1 MEVQQ
6 TLAGFANIFAS
17 YRSEFGWEPSPGS
30 LAAEATRREAEVAG
44 AWSDEPVADLL
55 ALVSLQMTS
64 AAEHLE
70 GVARVLEDEPMVF
83 VPASVARGAVE
94 AAGRS
99 WWLLDPN
106 LTLDQRVHRA
116 LTERLYGIWENSKY
130 PERVRGRE
138 VWERKIARILGEAAR
153 REVPFATG
161 TDRRAPYVGA
171 ERRPPSTRLTQEL
184 FGSKEIGAVVYRHLS
199 AIAHATTSLARG
211 VDPDLEEHE
220 VTPAGAHL
228 VVNADS
234 VILLGL
240 GASWAFSSAF
250 NRLIV
255 FYGWDAT
262 SWLSWRQFRLS
273 KLWRMLEA
281 VPRTGRRIPD
291 PDEFAPPGT
300 GNSL

>member
-6 TLAGFANIFAS
+6 TLAGFANVFAS
-17 YRSEFGWEPSPGS
+17 YRSEFHWEPSPGS
-30 LAAEATRREAEVAG
+30 LAAEATRREPEVAG

-70 GVARVLEDEPMVF
+70 GVARVLGDEPMVF
-83 VPASVARGAVE
+83 VPASVARGVVE

-99 WWLLDPN
+99 WWLLDPD

-130 PERVRGRE
+130 PEEVRGRE
-138 VWERKIARILGEAAR
+138 AWDRKIARILGEAER
-153 REVPFATG
+153 REVPFVTG

-171 ERRPPSTRLTQEL
+171 ERRPASTWLTQQL
-184 FGSKEIGAVVYRHLS
+184 FDSEEIGAVFYRHLS
-199 AIAHATTSLARG
+199 AIAHATTSLAQG

-220 VTPAGAHL
+220 LAPAATHL
-228 VVNADS
+228 VVRADS
-234 VILLGL
+234 VILLAF

-250 NRLIV
+250 DRLIG
-255 FYGWDAT
+255 FYGWDT
-262 SWLSWRQFRLS
+262 VPWLSWQRFGLS
-273 KLWRMLEA
+273 KLWDMLKA
-281 VPRTGRRIPD
+281 VPRTERRIAD

-300 GNSL
+300 E